1 MALETLKSRVLSG
14 LFWKFSERLG
24 VQGIQFLVQIFLAR
38 LLFPKDYALVALIA
52 VMVSVSDVLIWSG
65 FSTALVQQKDVDDKD
80 YSSVFFLGLG
90 GSLGLYLLLFTA
102 APLVSEFFAEPL
114 LVAIMRVQALVLI
127 LGALRS
133 IQNAILIR
141 TMQFKKIFH
150 VSVSGIVAS
159 GIVGLGMAWLGYGVW
174 SLVFSQL
181 ANGLV
186 ATLVLWVTVGWIPT
200 RDFSLARLGSLFS
213 FGWKLLVAALLE
225 TVYAN
230 LRTLFIG
237 KIFDKEILGNYNR
250 ADTMASLVV
259 TSLDGTISSVLFP
272 ALSSCQDDPGRLKAL
287 LRRSVV
293 TGCFLLFPAMIG
305 LASVSRP
312 LVLLLLTEK
321 WLGCVFFLQ
330 MCCLAYAFYPLHTA
344 NLQAINALGRSDVF
358 LKLEILKK
366 IVGVGIL
373 LLSIPFGVNYVVG
386 SQVVVSLLCTV
397 INAWPNK
404 RLLDYSVLEQWSDV
418 VPSLLLALVMGGITW
433 SLTLLAWSPWLTLIL
448 QIMVG
453 TVVYFFGAWLFR
465 FECFYYLLRT
475 VREQL
480 GR

>member
-38 LLFPKDYALVALIA
+38 LLFPKDYALVALI
-52 VMVSVSDVLIWSG
+52 VVILSVSEVLMWTG
-65 FSTALVQQKDVDDKD
+65 FNTALVQQKDVDDGD
-80 YSSVFFLGLG
+80 YSSVFYLGLG
-90 GSLGLYLLLFTA
+90 ASLGFYLLLFAA
-102 APLVSEFFAEPL
+102 APWVSEFFAEPL
-114 LVAIMRVQALVLI
+114 LVPIKLVQSLVLI
-127 LGALRS
+127 LGAFRS
-133 IQNAILIR
+133 IQNAVLIR
-141 TMQFKKIFH
+141 TMQFRKNFY
-150 VSVSGIVAS
+150 VSLSGIVAS
-159 GIVGLGMAWLGYGVW
+159 GVVGLGMAWWGYGVW
-174 SLVFSQL
+174 ALVFSQL
-181 ANGLV
+181 ANALV
-186 ATLVLWVTVGWIPT
+186 ATLVLWVSVGWSRPESSNLQS
-200 RDFSLARLGSLFS
+200 RRPFS
-213 FGWKLLVAALLE
+213 FGWKLLSGPCSRPPTPPATCLHRKV
-225 TVYAN
+225 
-230 LRTLFIG
+230 
-237 KIFDKEILGNYNR
+237 FDKEILGYYNR
-250 ADTMASLVV
+250 GDTMASLVV

-293 TGCFLLFPAMIG
+293 TSCFLVFPAMIG
-305 LASVSRP
+305 LASISKP

-321 WLGCVFFLQ
+321 WLGCVLFLQ
-330 MCCLAYAFYPLHTA
+330 MCCLAYAFFPLHTA
-344 NLQAINALGRSDVF
+344 NLQAINAVGRSDVF
-358 LKLEILKK
+358 LKLEIIKK

-373 LLSIPFGVNYVVG
+373 LCSIPFGVNYVVG
-386 SQVVVSLLCTV
+386 SQILVSLVCTV

-404 RLLDYSVLEQWSDV
+404 KLLGYSALEQWRDV
-418 VPSLLLALVMGGITW
+418 VPSLLLAMVMGGITW
-433 SLTLLAWSPWLTLIL
+433 NLTLLAWSPWLTLIL

>member
-80 YSSVFFLGLG
+80 YSSVFYLGLG
-90 GSLGLYLLLFTA
+90 ASLGFYLLLFAA
-102 APLVSEFFAEPL
+102 APWVSEFFAEPL
-114 LVAIMRVQALVLI
+114 LVPIMRVQALVLI
-127 LGALRS
+127 LGAFRS
-133 IQNAILIR
+133 IQNAVLIR
-141 TMQFKKIFH
+141 TMQFRKNFY
-150 VSVSGIVAS
+150 VSLSGIVAS
-159 GIVGLGMAWLGYGVW
+159 GVVGLGMAWWGYGVW
-174 SLVFSQL
+174 ALVFSQL
-181 ANGLV
+181 ANALV

-200 RDFSLARLGSLFS
+200 RDFSLARLGRLFS
-213 FGWKLLVAALLE
+213 FGWKLLVGALLE
-225 TVYAN
+225 TAYAN

-373 LLSIPFGVNYVVG
+373 LLSIPFGVNCVVG

-404 RLLDYSVLEQWSDV
+404 RLLDYSVLEQWRDV
-418 VPSLLLALVMGGITW
+418 VPSLLLAMVMGGITW
-433 SLTLLAWSPWLTLIL
+433 NLTLLAWSPWLTLIL

>member
-38 LLFPKDYALVALIA
+38 LLFPKDYALVALI
-52 VMVSVSDVLIWSG
+52 VVILSVSEVLMWTG
-65 FSTALVQQKDVDDKD
+65 FNTALVQQKDVDDGD
-80 YSSVFFLGLG
+80 YSSVFYLGLG
-90 GSLGLYLLLFTA
+90 ASLGFYLLLFAA
-102 APLVSEFFAEPL
+102 APWVSEFFAEPL
-114 LVAIMRVQALVLI
+114 LVPIMRVQSLVLI
-127 LGALRS
+127 LGAFRS
-133 IQNAILIR
+133 IQNAVLIR
-141 TMQFKKIFH
+141 TMQFRKNFY
-150 VSVSGIVAS
+150 VSLSGIVAS
-159 GIVGLGMAWLGYGVW
+159 GVVGLGMAWWGYGVW
-174 SLVFSQL
+174 ALVFSQL
-181 ANGLV
+181 ANALV
-186 ATLVLWVTVGWIPT
+186 ATLVLWVSVGWVPT
-200 RDFSLARLGSLFS
+200 REFSLAKVGRLFS
-213 FGWKLLVAALLE
+213 FGWKLLVGALLE
-225 TVYAN
+225 TAYAN
-230 LRTLFIG
+230 LRTVFIG
-237 KIFDKEILGNYNR
+237 KVFDKEILGYYNR
-250 ADTMASLVV
+250 GDTMASLVV

-293 TGCFLLFPAMIG
+293 TSCFLVFPAMIG
-305 LASVSRP
+305 LASISKP

-321 WLGCVFFLQ
+321 WLGCVLFLQ
-330 MCCLAYAFYPLHTA
+330 MCCLAYAFFPLHTA
-344 NLQAINALGRSDVF
+344 NLQAINAVGRSDVF
-358 LKLEILKK
+358 LKLEIIKK

-373 LLSIPFGVNYVVG
+373 LCSIPFGVNYVVG
-386 SQVVVSLLCTV
+386 SQILVSLVCTV

-404 RLLDYSVLEQWSDV
+404 KLLGYSALEQWRDV
-418 VPSLLLALVMGGITW
+418 VPSLLLAMVMGGITW
-433 SLTLLAWSPWLTLIL
+433 NLTLLAWSPWLTLIL